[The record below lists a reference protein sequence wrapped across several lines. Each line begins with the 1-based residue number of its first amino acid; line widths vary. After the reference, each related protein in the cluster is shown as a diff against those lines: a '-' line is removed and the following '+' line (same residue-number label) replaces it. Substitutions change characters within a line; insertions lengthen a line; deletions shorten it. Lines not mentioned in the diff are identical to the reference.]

1 MMHQTLRNPSGSVWR
16 KAGYT
21 MLEMAVTTSIIATAF
36 GILMPAISQ
45 SKQSAAQTQCQLN
58 AKFITHGVLHYATD
72 HNNVTVPDLRKPG
85 YRISGG
91 HKIQSTDLPSESPP
105 KDATDRRR
113 SWFGQ
118 IETAYLGGELD
129 RVDCPVVNN
138 HRRLNY
144 ESTWPTDYS
153 ISQYGINVS
162 VDAAEQ
168 PSRNVLIGEP
178 NMSRAFVTRITS
190 CVAYYIWWGP
200 GGSRD
205 DLEQNKA
212 GSLSFGFAD
221 GHAARVAIPAV
232 KLPFFNEPYPQ
243 LFMQYETPQTD
254 GIHAHENKFTWY
266 KAQQWPPP
274 PNDLTDVSA
283 Y

>member
-1 MMHQTLRNPSGSVWR
+1 MRQQHLLKTSGSIWR

-36 GILMPAISQ
+36 GILIPAISQ

-72 HNNVTVPDLRKPG
+72 HGNLIVPDLRAPG
-85 YRISGG
+85 YQIKDGQAVPDS
-91 HKIQSTDLPSESPP
+91 SSVVSDTPP
-105 KDATDRRR
+105 KNATDRRR

-153 ISQYGINVS
+153 INRYGLNVS

-178 NMSRAFVTRITS
+178 NMTRAFVTTITS
-190 CVAYYIWWGP
+190 CVAYYLWWGP
-200 GGSRD
+200 GTRD

-221 GHAARVAIPAV
+221 GHAVRVAIPPV
-232 KLPFFNEPYPQ
+232 KSPFFNEPYPQ
-243 LFMQYETPQTD
+243 LYLRYPTD
-254 GIHAHENKFTWY
+254 VISKAMNNQFTWY
-266 KAQQWPPP
+266 QAQTSTPP
-274 PNDLTDVSA
+274 PNNLTDVSA